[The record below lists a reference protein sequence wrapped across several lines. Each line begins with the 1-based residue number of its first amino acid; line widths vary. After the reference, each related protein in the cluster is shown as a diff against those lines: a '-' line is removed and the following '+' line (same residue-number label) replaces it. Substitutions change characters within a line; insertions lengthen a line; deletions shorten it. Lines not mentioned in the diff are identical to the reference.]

1 MSCSEFRHILT
12 HTPICVRA
20 VMTAFMFIFMTR
32 WEDAMTW
39 DEESYCC
46 FSMTPHLT
54 SSTDG
59 YSLKIVFISQIN
71 IFVNIN
77 TILEPLHEIEVLGAV
92 GNNLPDFCSDI
103 HPQTEVDVK
112 TAVNIGIVSVCTQYL
127 LLHYHISIL
136 SIFLPRSSLPQIRCK
151 HNEVAVSLNE
161 VLGHLFPEWLH
172 RKYSILYNYT

>member
-1 MSCSEFRHILT
+1 
-12 HTPICVRA
+12 
-20 VMTAFMFIFMTR
+20 
-32 WEDAMTW
+32 MTW

-103 HPQTEVDVK
+103 HPQTEADVK
-112 TAVNIGIVSVCTQYL
+112 TAVNIDIVSSVYIQT
-127 LLHYHISIL
+127 HTV
-136 SIFLPRSSLPQIRCK
+136 PRSSLPQIRCK

-172 RKYSILYNYT
+172 RKYSILYNYTYLSYVCI